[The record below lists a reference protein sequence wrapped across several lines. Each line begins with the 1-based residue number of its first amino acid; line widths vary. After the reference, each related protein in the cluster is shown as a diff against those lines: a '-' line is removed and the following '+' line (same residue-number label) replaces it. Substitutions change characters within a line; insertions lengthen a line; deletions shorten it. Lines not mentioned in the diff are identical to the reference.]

1 MTLVKIYDL
10 RQKMHQAR
18 DEEWGYI
25 YGARGQVWTQA
36 QQDRAIRAQTIQYGQ
51 QWVGKNVADCSG
63 LFVWAFAECGGE
75 IYHGSNTIFNKY
87 CSETGPLVGDVQ
99 LRVGTAVF
107 QNVAG
112 KRTHIG
118 WYDGNGQVIEER
130 GTQRGLIVSPISVW
144 DEWGVLKDGDYTGVP
159 WETVTVVTPQTT
171 RLGDSGELVEF
182 IQDTLMALGYDI
194 GAKVDGIFGK
204 VTEQAVKQFQ
214 RDRGL
219 AADGVV
225 GPKTWPVLRATDDD
239 EPDNDTESPLPEEN
253 APAAEDLA
261 ADVEVALE
269 NLTAA
274 VRALL
279 ACVQQGGE

>member
-36 QQDRAIRAQTIQYGQ
+36 QQDKATRAQTIQYGQ

-63 LFVWAFAECGGE
+63 LYVWAFAECGGE

-99 LRVGTAVF
+99 LRIGTAVF

-144 DEWGVLKDGDYTGVP
+144 DEWGVLKDGDYSGVP

-204 VTEQAVKQFQ
+204 ATEHAVKQFQ

-239 EPDNDTESPLPEEN
+239 EPDNDTESPLPEES